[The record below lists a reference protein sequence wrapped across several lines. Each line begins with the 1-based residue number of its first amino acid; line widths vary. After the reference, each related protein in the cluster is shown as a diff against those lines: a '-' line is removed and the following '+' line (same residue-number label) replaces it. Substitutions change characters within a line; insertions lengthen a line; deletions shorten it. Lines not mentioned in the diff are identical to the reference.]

1 MCPEIRGLMKV
12 GVKGVKVIIII
23 IIIIIIIGITLN
35 SSLQAPF

>member
-1 MCPEIRGLMKV
+1 MCPEIRRLMEV

-23 IIIIIIIGITLN
+23 ISITLN